1 MSDINADELMA
12 DAKRIVKACAIAQVG
27 DHHSMA
33 EVEVADQMDRI
44 LDEPDLCYAVVKVFS
59 GALAKMASEIAAEL
73 LESPAPEE
81 LEAVAIEY
89 IRRAVDD
96 IEYRAQ
102 SRPDDAD

>member
-1 MSDINADELMA
+1 VSGINADELMA

-33 EVEVADQMDRI
+33 EAEVADQMAGI
-44 LDEPDLCYAVVKVFS
+44 LDELDLCYAIVKVFS
-59 GALAKMASEIAAEL
+59 GALAKMASEIAVEL
-73 LESPAPEE
+73 VESPAPEE

-89 IRRAVDD
+89 IRRTVDD

-102 SRPDDAD
+102 SRPDDDD